1 MKRIFACLIIV
12 CLIAL
17 SVPAYAAQYAV
28 VKTPTSDGSVYVR
41 SVAGAG
47 KPILGAA
54 KNGDV
59 LEIVKKGNTWH
70 KVKVVRTGLT
80 GYMYG
85 QYIDFS
91 YSGSVSGGWNDTA
104 GNSGST
110 TNGSWGTSGT
120 NGWGSSYIADA
131 SVKDADKVYNVN
143 AVISSSDGYA
153 NLRWGPG
160 MEYNI
165 IGRVYNGNTVW
176 AMEKN
181 GDWFR
186 CLTSDGRIGYISKGL
201 LKLGDTASGAYGKNG
216 VIRSSD
222 GFAAVRTGA
231 GTSHTLLYTMSVGE
245 KTSVYAAKGQ
255 WYRVSRADGWGEAY
269 IYRTLLRFN
278 WDAVATGNVNMRKGP
293 GTTFEKMGVLPAG
306 TNVKL
311 LATDGSFARVDTGD
325 SITYVS
331 VRYLNY

>member
-1 MKRIFACLIIV
+1 MKKIFALV
-12 CLIAL
+12 LIACFIVL
-17 SVPAYAAQYAV
+17 SVPAYAAQYAI

-85 QYIDFS
+85 AYIDFS
-91 YSGSVSGGWNDTA
+91 YSSSNSWNDVG
-104 GNSGST
+104 GNTGST
-110 TNGSWGTSGT
+110 VNGSWGVSGG
-120 NGWGSSYIADA
+120 NGWASNYVADA
-131 SVKDADKVYNVN
+131 SVKDADKAYNVS
-143 AVISSSDGYA
+143 ATISSSDGYA

-160 MEYNI
+160 LEYNVM
-165 IGRVYNGNTVW
+165 GRVNNGNTVW

-186 CLTSDGRIGYISKGL
+186 CRVADGRIGYINKGL
-201 LKLGDTASGAYGKNG
+201 LKLGDTASAAYGKNG

-222 GFAAVRTGA
+222 GFAAVRSGA
-231 GTSHTLLYTMSVGE
+231 GTGNTLLYTMNVGE

-269 IYRTLLRFN
+269 IHRTLLRFN
-278 WDAVATGNVNMRKGP
+278 WNAVTTGDVNMRKGP
-293 GTTFEKMGVLPAG
+293 GTSFDKMGVLSSG

-311 LATDGSFARVDTGD
+311 LATDGSFARVDTGY
-325 SITYVS
+325 SVTYVS